1 MKVFINTNKSDFD
14 FPKRMVPELYVPSE
28 NLTKYKSELRTR
40 QILETAD
47 VLDDS
52 DEEVV

>member
-1 MKVFINTNKSDFD
+1 MQ
-14 FPKRMVPELYVPSE
+14 SE
-28 NLTKYKSELRTR
+28 DLKKYKSELRTR

-47 VLDDS
+47 VLDNS

>member
-1 MKVFINTNKSDFD
+1 M
-14 FPKRMVPELYVPSE
+14 PSE
-28 NLTKYKSELRTR
+28 DLKKYKSELRTR

-52 DEEVV
+52 DEEIVQTPEEKVRRLLC